1 MAGAAQLS
9 AVAAVQCLDWLGRWH
24 GQHSPQQSLQR
35 NAWTSCGR
43 GRGSTFISSSTATAA
58 AVDRWCRLLQ
68 RAVPQGV
75 LLGVLIGHAGSA
87 ISSSQYPG
95 VTQQKC

>member
-1 MAGAAQLS
+1 MAGAAQSS
-9 AVAAVQCLDWLGRWH
+9 AVAAVQC
-24 GQHSPQQSLQR
+24 S
-35 NAWTSCGR
+35 AWTGWGG

-68 RAVPQGV
+68 QAAPQGV